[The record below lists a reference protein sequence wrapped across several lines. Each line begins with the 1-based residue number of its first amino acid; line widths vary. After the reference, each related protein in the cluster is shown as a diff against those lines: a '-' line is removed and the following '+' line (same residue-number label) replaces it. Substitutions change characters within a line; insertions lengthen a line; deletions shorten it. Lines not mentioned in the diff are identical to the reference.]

1 MQEHRGHH
9 AVPLSLG
16 DALHLAEPEGRH
28 DRAADQVEP
37 VGETVADGLLHHEE
51 RHVEADEDLGD
62 QVGIGGDRAPASV
75 RGCEAAGGCPVPEPS
90 RTQFG
95 HWKPTE
101 ALTMHSGQIGRSQR
115 VQRMPVSR
123 SGCR

>member
-1 MQEHRGHH
+1 MNTARLRPIRILVTRRGS
-9 AVPLSLG
+9 A
-16 DALHLAEPEGRH
+16 R
-28 DRAADQVEP
+28 DRAARE
-37 VGETVADGLLHHEE
+37 GAGL
-51 RHVEADEDLGD
+51 
-62 QVGIGGDRAPASV
+62 
-75 RGCEAAGGCPVPEPS
+75 AARRSRSGAGRPS
-90 RTQFG
+90 RTQSG

>member
-1 MQEHRGHH
+1 MNTARLIPIRILVSRRGS
-9 AVPLSLG
+9 AAMVPPAIVRG
-16 DALHLAEPEGRH
+16 
-28 DRAADQVEP
+28 RAA
-37 VGETVADGLLHHEE
+37 
-51 RHVEADEDLGD
+51 
-62 QVGIGGDRAPASV
+62 
-75 RGCEAAGGCPVPEPS
+75 AGAWPVPEPS
-90 RTQFG
+90 RTHSG